1 MRKDRREFLS
11 ALTAVAIAGCGQR
24 ETLRDDAVSRTIT
37 TPRLTILHRFNQR
50 SGCVP
55 FCGLTHS
62 DALGLL
68 GTTHRGGILDAGV
81 LYRYDFTTSAYEVL
95 HSFGDFDGK
104 QPFSD
109 LTIHNATVYGVTKFG
124 GLDDKGTI
132 FSWSPTSGFETLHHF
147 SAGKSAAQMPHAG
160 PIFHQGSLFGTTFH
174 GGSRNGGTVYRF
186 GLLDRQFDVLAE
198 LTEDSGQFPTCRP
211 VLLSDSEASGTSADS
226 LLISCCDLGREKH
239 DEHGS
244 LVRVTLDT
252 GATEV
257 LHRFRGGRHGG
268 HPYDVPLH
276 VGNGVLVG
284 TALGRF
290 GDPKDTGVLY
300 ELDLQTK
307 EFQVHQNFKEESM
320 LGIKPNGSLSRV
332 ADTNQLVGIT
342 HGHQANPGIAGGLF
356 VFDTDKATLTRQH
369 IFQDPQ
375 QGWMPT
381 RTPIVIDRTVY
392 GTCCFGGL
400 APTQEFPQG
409 QGVIYSF
416 DLDRHGGV

>member
-11 ALTAVAIAGCGQR
+11 ALTALGIVGCGPR
-24 ETLRDDAVSRTIT
+24 ESVRDDDVSRPLS
-37 TPRLTILHRFNQR
+37 TPQLRVLHRFQQR

-55 FCGLTHS
+55 FCGLSHDGDST
-62 DALGLL
+62 LF
-68 GTTHRGGILDAGV
+68 GTTYRGGVLDAGV
-81 LYRYDFTTSAYEVL
+81 LYRYDLKSSSYEVL
-95 HSFGDFDGK
+95 HSFGDFDGR
-104 QPFSD
+104 QPYSD
-109 LTIHNATVYGVTKFG
+109 LTIQDSTVYGVTKFG

-132 FSWSPTSGFETLHHF
+132 FSWSPASGFETLHHF
-147 SAGKSAAQMPHAG
+147 SAAKKAAQMPHAG
-160 PIFHQGSLFGTTFH
+160 PIFHQGNLYGATFH
-174 GGSRNGGTVYRF
+174 GGPSNGGIVYRF
-186 GLLDRQFDVLAE
+186 GRLDRQFDVLAE
-198 LTEDSGQFPTCRP
+198 LTEESGQFPACRP
-211 VLLSDSEASGTSADS
+211 VLLSASEASGVSSDS
-226 LLISCCDLGREKH
+226 LLLSCCDLGQEKK
-239 DEHGS
+239 DQHGS
-244 LVRVTLDT
+244 LVRVALDT
-252 GATEV
+252 GEVDV
-257 LHRFRGGRHGG
+257 LHRFRGGRKGG

-290 GDPKDTGVLY
+290 GDPTDTGVLY
-300 ELDLQTK
+300 ELDLRTK
-307 EFQVHQNFKEESM
+307 EFQVHQNFQQAAM

-356 VFDTDKATLTRQH
+356 LFDTDNAKVTREH